1 MHCVTSLL
9 PPDHLRLDLPVDAGA
24 LVADVEGLPD
34 DAWVP
39 HFNTAQYS
47 GDWSGAP
54 LRMVGG
60 RPDRLF
66 PEPGSDAPPSDTPWL
81 KRCPGVA
88 ALLGALAC
96 PVLSARFLRLG
107 PGAQVTEHRDH
118 RLGYADGE
126 VRLHVPVTTGPG
138 ASFRLSGAEIAMAPG
153 ECWYVDV
160 NEPHSVAN
168 RGTSPRVHLVVDA
181 VLDEWL
187 DRVFQRSLA
196 TPADPA

>member
-1 MHCVTSLL
+1 MLCVSSVL
-9 PPDHLRLDLPVDAGA
+9 PPDRLRLDLPVDAAA
-24 LVADVEGLPD
+24 LVADVEGLPHH
-34 DAWVP
+34 AWVP

-47 GDWSGAP
+47 GDWSGVP

-66 PEPGSDAPPSDTPWL
+66 PEPGSDAPPTDTPWL
-81 KRCPGVA
+81 AHCPGA
-88 ALLGALAC
+88 AAFLGSLQC
-96 PVLSARFLRLG
+96 PVLSARLLRLG
-107 PGAQVTEHRDH
+107 VGAEVTEHRDN

-138 ASFRLSGAEIAMAPG
+138 ARFRLSGSEVLMRTG

-160 NEPHSVAN
+160 NEPHAVAN
-168 RGTSPRVHLVVDA
+168 RGECPRVHLVVDA
-181 VLDEWL
+181 RLDHWL

-196 TPADPA
+196 ATPQQA